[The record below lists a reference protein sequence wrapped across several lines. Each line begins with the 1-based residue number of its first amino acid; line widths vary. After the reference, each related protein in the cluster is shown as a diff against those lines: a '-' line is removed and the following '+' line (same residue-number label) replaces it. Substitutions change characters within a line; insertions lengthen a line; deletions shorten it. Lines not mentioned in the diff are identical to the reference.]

1 MQTFLIIVIIGGA
14 GSFWG
19 VIVAGIALSALPEV
33 LRFSADFRMII
44 YGVILVVAM
53 FAMPS
58 GVAGWL
64 RERAGRAHA
73 RGPPMRALQ

>member
-1 MQTFLIIVIIGGA
+1 VIIGGA

-19 VIVAGIALSALPEV
+19 VILSGIALSALPEV
-33 LRFSADFRMII
+33 LRFSDDFRMIV
-44 YGVILVVAM
+44 YGLILVLAM

-64 RERAGRAHA
+64 RERRIAA
-73 RGPPMRALQ
+73 MRKALQ